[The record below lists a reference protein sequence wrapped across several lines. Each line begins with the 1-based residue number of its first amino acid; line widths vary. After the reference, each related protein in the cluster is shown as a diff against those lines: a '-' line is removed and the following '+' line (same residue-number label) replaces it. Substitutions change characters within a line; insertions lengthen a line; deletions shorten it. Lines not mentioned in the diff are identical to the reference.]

1 MKFTFRKRVFLS
13 YLLVIAVPFALAAAT
28 LNRWIEKS
36 SRDEIRDSL
45 LKQALLIDMQIRNTQ
60 ISPFN
65 SAGLQQLALDVAGK
79 IRARVTIVA
88 LSGRVLADSD
98 TPTERLGLLDDHSG
112 RPEIRAAFSDGIGES
127 VRYSSTTK
135 TRMMYLAVPI
145 KSSGTVAGAVRLS
158 LPMIR
163 VERILAA
170 TRGTI
175 MASAAFAVLLALLLG
190 GMLARSLLQP
200 LGRII
205 YTSRKFASGD
215 FSARVFGE
223 ADDEIGALAAT
234 LNTMA
239 QDIQDKVGRIEIQN
253 QKLRTI
259 FQSMV
264 EGIVVVDKRTAVQT
278 VNQAVEKIFGFAA
291 KDVQNRLFLEVI
303 PNTDL
308 ADIVMRVLKEGKYMF
323 QELTLLRPADRV
335 LQVNG
340 APIFEDGR
348 VSGCLLV
355 IHDITE
361 LRKLEKVRS
370 DFVANVS
377 HELKT
382 PLTSIKGFVETLLDG
397 AVDDTKHARAFLQII
412 QEHTNRLNNL
422 INDLLDLSYIESR
435 AAGIDKKEICLRELV
450 DGVVVGFGAQMKRK
464 GVYVNVDIPKG
475 LKLSVDP
482 GKIEQVFTNLI
493 DNAIK
498 FNKPGGTVYVKYTDE
513 GRRGKVTVIDTGAG
527 IPEKDLPRIFERFYR
542 VDKARSRE
550 LGGTGLGLSIV
561 KHIVELHGG
570 AAGVESTEGLGSKF
584 WFTLPK

>member
-1 MKFTFRKRVFLS
+1 MKLTFRKRVFLS
-13 YLLVIAVPFALAAAT
+13 YFFVIVVPFALAVVT
-28 LNRWIEKS
+28 LDRRLEKN

-45 LKQALLIDMQIRNTQ
+45 LKQALLLDMQIRSAQT
-60 ISPFN
+60 SPFN
-65 SAGLQQLALDVAGK
+65 SAQLQELALDVAGR
-79 IRARVTIVA
+79 IHARVTVVA

-98 TPTERLGLLDDHSG
+98 TETERLGMLDDHSG
-112 RPEIRAAFSDGIGES
+112 RPEIAAAFSDGIGES
-127 VRYSSTTK
+127 VRYSSTLK
-135 TRMMYLAVPI
+135 VPMMYLAVPI
-145 KSSGTVAGAVRLS
+145 KSSGIIAGAVRLS
-158 LPMIR
+158 LPLVK

-175 MASAAFAVLLALLLG
+175 MMSAAVAVLLALLLG
-190 GMLARSLLQP
+190 ALLTRSLLQP

-215 FSARVFGE
+215 FSSRVFGE
-223 ADDEIGALAAT
+223 ADDEIGELAAT

-253 QKLRTI
+253 QQLRTI

-264 EGIVVVDKRTAVQT
+264 EGIVVVDKRTAVLT
-278 VNQAVEKIFGFAA
+278 VNQTVEKIFGFAA
-291 KDVQNRLFLEVI
+291 NEVQNRLFLEVI

-308 ADIVMRVLKEGKYMF
+308 ADIVMRVLNEGKYAF
-323 QELTLLRPADRV
+323 QELVLLWPIDKV

-361 LRKLEKVRS
+361 LRKLEKIRS

-397 AVDDTKHARAFLQII
+397 AVEDTSHAREFLQII

-422 INDLLDLSYIESR
+422 INDLLDLSYLESR
-435 AAGIDKKEICLRELV
+435 EVGIDKKEICLRELV
-450 DGVVVGFGAQMKRK
+450 DRVVVGFGAQMKRK
-464 GVYVNVDIPKG
+464 GVNASVDIPDG
-475 LKLSVDP
+475 LNVSADP
-482 GKIEQVFTNLI
+482 GKMEQVFTNLI

-498 FNKPGGTVYVKYTDE
+498 FNKPNGTVYIEYRDE
-513 GRRGKVTVIDTGAG
+513 GPRAKITVIDTGTG
-527 IPEKDLPRIFERFYR
+527 IPAKDLPRIFERFYR

-550 LGGTGLGLSIV
+550 LGGTGLGLAIV

-570 AAGVESTEGLGSKF
+570 IAGVESTEGLGSKF